1 VLEISG
7 LTARRYVMGRQG
19 LWPGRRWQGL
29 DGTRAAMRA
38 MEDLQL
44 DPLVVVARAHD
55 LMLHSRVVDY
65 AIDDWALLTYGRRE
79 FFEWGGWLA
88 VRPMDELPAFRVV
101 MRRER
106 NNGHWR
112 EVEAEHAETVQEMLD
127 VLRERGEVTN
137 RDFAMH
143 ERKRVD
149 DYRGRKD
156 SALVLHYLWRVGEVM
171 VTRRERFERVYAL
184 TETVAPPE
192 ALVDIDEEAA
202 DELLLRKQIAASG
215 LGRLSGVVKY
225 LLRRDIDAA
234 ELKERQARWL
244 EDGDMIEVKVEGWR
258 QTQLAL
264 GPDRSIIESLAGG
277 QIPRE
282 WGAIDTTTEDET
294 SFLSPLDPVSA
305 RGRAK
310 PLFGFEYTWDV
321 YKPEAQRR
329 FGYYTLPILWGDAL
343 VGRFDPRLDRATGTL
358 VVNGLWLEDD
368 SLARDAAF
376 VEALGRG
383 MARLR
388 RFLGATRTDV
398 TAVRHP
404 SIRRRLA
411 TKGRGR
417 KAY

>member
-7 LTARRYVMGRQG
+7 VAARRYVIGRQG

-29 DGTRAAMRA
+29 DGTRTAMRA

-65 AIDDWALLTYGRRE
+65 AIDDWAVLTYDRRQ

-88 VRPMDELPAFRVV
+88 VRPIEELPAFRVV

-106 NNGHWR
+106 GTGHWR
-112 EVEAEHAETVQEMLD
+112 EVEAEHAETIHEMRA
-127 VLRERGEVTN
+127 VLRERGEVSN

-184 TETVAPPE
+184 TEAVAPPE
-192 ALVDIDEEAA
+192 ALVDMDEEAA
-202 DELLLRKQIAASG
+202 DDLLLRKQIAADG
-215 LGRLSGVVKY
+215 LTRFTGSVKY
-225 LLRRDIDAA
+225 LLRREIPAA
-234 ELKERQARWL
+234 ELKARQERWL
-244 EDGDMIEVKVEGWR
+244 ANGDAIEVKVEGWR
-258 QTQLAL
+258 QTQLAI
-264 GPDRSIIESLAGG
+264 GGDRAVLEALERGRTPSVWK
-277 QIPRE
+277 PR
-282 WGAIDTTTEDET
+282 DTTTEAET
-294 SFLSPLDPVSA
+294 TFLSPLDPVSA

-310 PLFGFEYTWDV
+310 PLFGFDYTWDV
-321 YKPEAQRR
+321 YKPEHQRR

-358 VVNGLWLEDD
+358 VINGLWLEDD
-368 SLARDAAF
+368 ALARDGAF
-376 VEALGRG
+376 VEALGAG
-383 MARLR
+383 MTRFR
-388 RFLGATRTDV
+388 RFLGANAIDV
-398 TAVRHP
+398 KAVRDTRL
-404 SIRRRLA
+404 RRRLA
-411 TKGRGR
+411 VT
-417 KAY
+417 AY

>member
-1 VLEISG
+1 LLEISS
-7 LTARRYVMGRQG
+7 LAARRYVMGRQG
-19 LWPGRRWQGL
+19 LWPGRRWRGL
-29 DGTRAAMRA
+29 DGTRTAMRA

-65 AIDDWALLTYGRRE
+65 AIDDWAVLTYGRRE

-88 VRPMDELPAFRVV
+88 VRPMEELPAFRVV

-106 NNGHWR
+106 SHGHWR
-112 EVEAEHAETVQEMLD
+112 EVEAEHADTVQEMLA
-127 VLRERGEVTN
+127 VLRERGEVSN

-184 TETVAPPE
+184 TEAVAPPE
-192 ALVDIDEEAA
+192 ALVEMDGETA
-202 DELLLRKQIAASG
+202 DDLLLRKQIAADG
-215 LGRLSGVVKY
+215 LTRFTSTVKY
-225 LLRRDIDAA
+225 LLRRDLEPG
-234 ELKERQARWL
+234 ELRARQERWL
-244 EDGDMIEVKVEGWR
+244 ADGNAIEVKVEGWR
-258 QTQLAL
+258 QAQLAV
-264 GPDRSIIESLAGG
+264 GTDRAVLEALERGETPSAWD
-277 QIPRE
+277 P
-282 WGAIDTTTEDET
+282 IDATTEDET
-294 SFLSPLDPVSA
+294 TFLSPLDPVSA

-310 PLFGFEYTWDV
+310 PLFDFDYTWDV

-358 VVNGLWLEDD
+358 LINGLWLEDD
-368 SLARDAAF
+368 ALARDDAF
-376 VEALGRG
+376 VEALARG
-383 MARLR
+383 MTRFR
-388 RFLGATRTDV
+388 RFLGATAIDV
-398 TAVRHP
+398 TAVRHAP
-404 SIRRRLA
+404 IRRGLKTTAR
-411 TKGRGR
+411 RR

>member
-29 DGTRAAMRA
+29 EGTRRAMRA

-65 AIDDWALLTYGRRE
+65 GLDDWAVLTYGRRE

-88 VRPMDELPAFRVV
+88 VRPMEELPAFRVV

-112 EVEAEHAETVQEMLD
+112 EIEAEHAATIHEMLE
-127 VLRERGEVTN
+127 VLRARGEVSN

-184 TETVAPPE
+184 TEAVAPPE
-192 ALVDIDEEAA
+192 ALVAMDEEAA
-202 DELLLRKQIAASG
+202 DDLLLRKQIAADG
-215 LGRLSGVVKY
+215 LTRFTGTVKY
-225 LLRRDIDAA
+225 LLRRDLAPG
-234 ELKERQARWL
+234 ELKARQERWL
-244 EDGDMIEVKVEGWR
+244 ANGDAIEVKVEGWR
-258 QTQLAL
+258 QTQLAT
-264 GPDRSIIESLAGG
+264 GADRGLLEALERGETPG
-277 QIPRE
+277 T
-282 WGAIDTTTEDET
+282 WNAIDTTTDEEAT
-294 SFLSPLDPVSA
+294 FLSPLDPVSA

-310 PLFGFEYTWDV
+310 PLFGFDYTWDV
-321 YKPEAQRR
+321 YKPESQRR

-358 VVNGLWLEDD
+358 VINGLWLEDD
-368 SLARDAAF
+368 ALARDDSF
-376 VEALGRG
+376 VDALGRG
-383 MARLR
+383 MTRFRRL
-388 RFLGATRTDV
+388 LGAASIDV
-398 TAVRHP
+398 AGVRHP
-404 SIRRRLA
+404 PVRRRLRA
-411 TKGRGR
+411 T
-417 KAY
+417 AY